1 MTTKAVFAIVT
12 LTSVSLGSALF
23 AKDLAAPEAL
33 ALLSGKSLSCTSEGR
48 PVTIDFS
55 KADAKGRIKYKATV
69 GGQKFS
75 NSYRSTKKGKLVQG
89 SSNAPRSVS
98 VDGKGLITIKG
109 RGVPTAVCK

>member
-1 MTTKAVFAIVT
+1 MTTKTIFAIVA
-12 LTSVSLGSALF
+12 LTSVSLGGALH
-23 AKDLAAPEAL
+23 AKDLPAPEAL
-33 ALLSGKSLSCTSEGR
+33 TLLSGKSLNCKAEGQ
-48 PVTIDFS
+48 PVRIDFS
-55 KADAKGRIKYKATV
+55 KIDAKGRVKYTAFVSGK
-69 GGQKFS
+69 KYS